1 MRIDSEQNVKDAEK
15 ILIQGD
21 LSDMKSKLKL
31 LEKERSLNFYN
42 ELKSKRIKKIKSKLY
57 HKIKNRVK
65 KLNSKKINL
74 PGRQA
79 RT

>member
-1 MRIDSEQNVKDAEK
+1 
-15 ILIQGD
+15 
-21 LSDMKSKLKL
+21 MKSKLKL

-65 KLNSKKINL
+65 KLNSKKISL